1 MIFWRLQDH
10 CSVHTQEKRLKK
22 YTNYALDLLLLLSGV
37 ASLASGYVVWFV
49 LPRGMGL
56 HGGRASFCGGGGT
69 GVAGNT
75 EDFFEMFRYTWI
87 EIHNWASVVLAVIV
101 IIHILFHWSWIV
113 GITKKIS
120 SYFKNH
126 ARRAL
131 ELYGAALMLFIL
143 FVFDCLSGLVLW
155 LVLPRGAGDY
165 YPMLSGSGRTFLG
178 LQRIVWVDLHAWIA
192 VTIVS
197 IIIVHLV
204 LNWSWVAGVSKKI
217 FRGAVKAAS

>member
-1 MIFWRLQDH
+1 M
-10 CSVHTQEKRLKK
+10 KK
-22 YTNYALDLLLLLSGV
+22 YVNYALDLLLLLSAFG
-37 ASLASGYVVWFV
+37 SLASGYVVWFI

-56 HGGRASFCGGGGT
+56 HGGGASYCGGGGT
-69 GVAGNT
+69 GIAGNCQ
-75 EDFFEMFRYTWI
+75 DFFGMFRYTWI

-101 IIHILFHWSWIV
+101 IIHILLHWNWIV

-120 SYFKNH
+120 RYFKSR
-126 ARRAL
+126 ASRAL

-165 YPMLSGSGRTFLG
+165 YQMTSGSGRTFLG
-178 LQRIVWVDLHAWIA
+178 LQRNVWVDLHAWIA

-204 LNWSWVAGVSKKI
+204 LNWSLVAGVSKKI
-217 FRGAVKAAS
+217 FWGTVKPVN